1 MRCEAVSKRYGAGR
15 WILHEVDLEVTAG
28 DVLAVVGGNG
38 SGKST
43 LLRIL
48 AGLSR
53 PTSGRVTGRP
63 REVGYVPDRFT
74 AHDRLSALSYLTHM
88 GRIRGLPT
96 AGARDRAGRLLERLA
111 LVGGR
116 DAPLRT
122 LSKGNA
128 QKVALAQALLV
139 RPELLVLDEP
149 WSGLDASAHGV
160 LGELIEEVAAEGG
173 AVVFTDHREAVTETR
188 ATGVHVIGEGGRVT
202 GRGGRPVAD
211 AAAVAEIVLRVAA
224 DGAGPAGPDWDAL
237 PGVLSAARRGD
248 ALVLRVERRHSD
260 AVLLAALRHRWSVD
274 RLAPAVGP
282 ARPDVGPAVDCRADR
297 VGHRADRA
305 DHRADR
311 ADHTEP
317 RKVAR

>member
-1 MRCEAVSKRYGAGR
+1 MSKRYGAGR
-15 WILHEVDLEVTAG
+15 WILREVDLEVTPG

-63 REVGYVPDRFT
+63 REIGYVPDRFT
-74 AHDRLSALSYLTHM
+74 AHDRISALSYLTHM

-111 LVGGR
+111 LAGGR

-139 RPELLVLDEP
+139 RPGLLVLDEP

-160 LGELIEEVAAEGG
+160 LGELIEEVAADGG
-173 AVVFTDHREAVTETR
+173 AVVFTDHREAVAEAR
-188 ATGVHVIGEGGRVT
+188 ATGAYAIGEGRVT
-202 GRGGRPVAD
+202 RRGGRPAAD
-211 AAAVAEIVLRVAA
+211 GAAVAEIVLTAPA
-224 DGAGPAGPDWDAL
+224 DGAVPAGPDWDAL
-237 PGVLSAARRGD
+237 AGVLAASRRGD
-248 ALVLRVERRHSD
+248 AVVLRVERRHSD

-274 RLAPAVGP
+274 GLTPAAPTAATAPA
-282 ARPDVGPAVDCRADR
+282 ARADR
-297 VGHRADRA
+297 DV
-305 DHRADR
+305 
-311 ADHTEP
+311 P
-317 RKVAR
+317 RKVTR